1 MGEEING
8 KIRQE
13 GSATEKQTCGST
25 DSARARTRTRARTR
39 ARTRTEEEKERL
51 FKLVNVEEKKLEK
64 VESKT
69 AQNEPVKLEI
79 NSDGNL
85 QEKELTPVKKRRK
98 RRTKKSTLDS
108 EPIEKTLIAVTGM
121 IATRPNCE
129 CWAMTAKEAKS
140 IAEPLTQ
147 VLDKY
152 DIGKNIAE
160 NSAEIALVTAI
171 ALYTV
176 PRVAV
181 TSKLKKGSKNDVIN
195 NKGKRQKSVNAGK
208 SLDETRK
215 SEISVQRSN
224 ERPTTVSIPDSIYGN
239 AL

>member
-1 MGEEING
+1 MV
-8 KIRQE
+8 
-13 GSATEKQTCGST
+13 
-25 DSARARTRTRARTR
+25 D
-39 ARTRTEEEKERL
+39 
-51 FKLVNVEEKKLEK
+51 VEEHKIEKK
-64 VESKT
+64 ESKT

-85 QEKELTPVKKRRK
+85 QEKDPTPVKKTRK
-98 RRTKKSTLDS
+98 RRTKKTTLNS

-129 CWAMTAKEAKS
+129 CWAMSAKEAKA

-152 DIGKNIAE
+152 NIGKNIAE
-160 NSAEIALVTAI
+160 NSSEIALVTAV
-171 ALYTV
+171 ALYTI
-176 PRVAV
+176 PRVTMTV
-181 TSKLKKGSKNDVIN
+181 KLKKGSKNDVIN
-195 NKGKRQKSVNAGK
+195 DKGKREKTVNASK
-208 SLDETRK
+208 SLDKDRK

-224 ERPTTVSIPDSIYGN
+224 KGTSVLPVTDGIFGN

>member
-1 MGEEING
+1 M
-8 KIRQE
+8 
-13 GSATEKQTCGST
+13 A
-25 DSARARTRTRARTR
+25 D
-39 ARTRTEEEKERL
+39 
-51 FKLVNVEEKKLEK
+51 VEESKIKKI
-64 VESKT
+64 ESKT

-85 QEKELTPVKKRRK
+85 QEKEPTPVKRRK
-98 RRTKKSTLDS
+98 RRTKKTVLDS
-108 EPIEKTLIAVTGM
+108 EPIEKTLIAITGI
-121 IATRPNCE
+121 IASRPNCE

-181 TSKLKKGSKNDVIN
+181 TAKLKKGSKNDVIN
-195 NKGKRQKSVNAGK
+195 DNGKRQKSVNASK
-208 SLDETRK
+208 SLNKERK
-215 SEISVQRSN
+215 SEISVQRDN
-224 ERPTTVSIPDSIYGN
+224 KRNATLPVTDGIYGSS
-239 AL
+239 L

>member
-1 MGEEING
+1 MGEEVIG

-13 GSATEKQTCGST
+13 GSATENKTSGST
-25 DSARARTRTRARTR
+25 DSARARTR
-39 ARTRTEEEKERL
+39 ARTRTRTRTRTKAEKERL
-51 FKLVNVEEKKLEK
+51 LKLADVEEKKIEK

-85 QEKELTPVKKRRK
+85 QEKNPTPIKKTRK
-98 RRTKKSTLDS
+98 RRTKKTTLNS
-108 EPIEKTLIAVTGM
+108 EPIEKTLMAISGM
-121 IATRPNCE
+121 IATRPSCE

-176 PRVAV
+176 PRIAI
-181 TSKLKKGSKNDVIN
+181 TTKLKKGSKNNGIKDS
-195 NKGKRQKSVNAGK
+195 GKREKSVSAGE
-208 SLDETRK
+208 SLDKNRK
-215 SEISVQRSN
+215 SKVSVQRSDK
-224 ERPTTVSIPDSIYGN
+224 ELTTLPVTDGIYGSS
-239 AL
+239 L

>member
-1 MGEEING
+1 M
-8 KIRQE
+8 
-13 GSATEKQTCGST
+13 A
-25 DSARARTRTRARTR
+25 D
-39 ARTRTEEEKERL
+39 
-51 FKLVNVEEKKLEK
+51 VEENKIKKI
-64 VESKT
+64 ESKT

-85 QEKELTPVKKRRK
+85 QEKEPTPVKKRRK
-98 RRTKKSTLDS
+98 RRTKKTALDS
-108 EPIEKTLIAVTGM
+108 EPIEKTLIAITGI
-121 IATRPNCE
+121 IASRPNCE

-181 TSKLKKGSKNDVIN
+181 TAKLKKGSKNDVIN
-195 NKGKRQKSVNAGK
+195 NNGKRQKSVNASK

-215 SEISVQRSN
+215 SEISVQRDN
-224 ERPTTVSIPDSIYGN
+224 KRNATLPVTDGIYGYD
-239 AL
+239 L

>member
-13 GSATEKQTCGST
+13 GSATEKQTIRST
-25 DSARARTRTRARTR
+25 DSTRTRTRSRTR

-51 FKLVNVEEKKLEK
+51 LKLANVEEKKIEK
-64 VESKT
+64 VESKI

-85 QEKELTPVKKRRK
+85 QEKEPTPVKKRRK
-98 RRTKKSTLDS
+98 IRTKKTSLDS
-108 EPIEKTLIAVTGM
+108 EPIEKTLIAITGI
-121 IATRPNCE
+121 IASRPNCE
-129 CWAMTAKEAKS
+129 CWAMTEKEAKS

-147 VLDKY
+147 VLNKY
-152 DIGKNIAE
+152 DIGKNIIE

-181 TSKLKKGSKNDVIN
+181 TAKLKKGSENDAIN
-195 NKGKRQKSVNAGK
+195 NNGKRQKSVNASK
-208 SLDETRK
+208 SLNKERK
-215 SEISVQRSN
+215 SKIFVQRDDKRN
-224 ERPTTVSIPDSIYGN
+224 ASIPATDGIYGS

>member
-1 MGEEING
+1 M
-8 KIRQE
+8 
-13 GSATEKQTCGST
+13 A
-25 DSARARTRTRARTR
+25 D
-39 ARTRTEEEKERL
+39 
-51 FKLVNVEEKKLEK
+51 VEEKKIEK
-64 VESKT
+64 IESKT

-79 NSDGNL
+79 NSEGNL
-85 QEKELTPVKKRRK
+85 QEKEPTPVKKRRK
-98 RRTKKSTLDS
+98 RRTKKTTLDS

-121 IATRPNCE
+121 IASRPNCE

-140 IAEPLTQ
+140 IADPLTQ

-181 TSKLKKGSKNDVIN
+181 TAKLKKGSKNDVIN
-195 NKGKRQKSVNAGK
+195 DKGKRQKSVNAGK
-208 SLDETRK
+208 SLNEERK
-215 SEISVQRSN
+215 SEISVQRDN
-224 ERPTTVSIPDSIYGN
+224 KRNAALPLTDGIYGSS
-239 AL
+239 L

>member
-1 MGEEING
+1 M
-8 KIRQE
+8 
-13 GSATEKQTCGST
+13 A
-25 DSARARTRTRARTR
+25 D
-39 ARTRTEEEKERL
+39 
-51 FKLVNVEEKKLEK
+51 VEENKIKK

-85 QEKELTPVKKRRK
+85 QEKEPTPVKKRRK
-98 RRTKKSTLDS
+98 RRTKKTALDS
-108 EPIEKTLIAVTGM
+108 EPIEKTLIAITGM

-181 TSKLKKGSKNDVIN
+181 TAKLKKGSKNDVIN
-195 NKGKRQKSVNAGK
+195 DKGKREKSVNASK
-208 SLDETRK
+208 SLDKDRK
-215 SEISVQRSN
+215 SEISVHRSDKGTSVL
-224 ERPTTVSIPDSIYGN
+224 PVTDAIYGN

>member
-13 GSATEKQTCGST
+13 GSATEKQTIRST
-25 DSARARTRTRARTR
+25 DSTRTRTRSRTR

-51 FKLVNVEEKKLEK
+51 LKLANVEEKKIEK
-64 VESKT
+64 VESKI

-85 QEKELTPVKKRRK
+85 QEKEPTPVKKRRK
-98 RRTKKSTLDS
+98 RRTKKTSLDS
-108 EPIEKTLIAVTGM
+108 EPIEKTLIAITGI
-121 IATRPNCE
+121 IASRPNCE
-129 CWAMTAKEAKS
+129 CWAMTEKEAKS

-147 VLDKY
+147 VLNKY
-152 DIGKNIAE
+152 DIGKNIVE

-181 TSKLKKGSKNDVIN
+181 TAKLKKGSENDVIN
-195 NKGKRQKSVNAGK
+195 NNGKRQKSVNASK
-208 SLDETRK
+208 SLNKERK
-215 SEISVQRSN
+215 SEIFVQRDDKRN
-224 ERPTTVSIPDSIYGN
+224 TPIPATDGIYGS

>member
-1 MGEEING
+1 M
-8 KIRQE
+8 
-13 GSATEKQTCGST
+13 A
-25 DSARARTRTRARTR
+25 D
-39 ARTRTEEEKERL
+39 
-51 FKLVNVEEKKLEK
+51 VEEKKIEK

-85 QEKELTPVKKRRK
+85 QEKEPTPVKKRRK
-98 RRTKKSTLDS
+98 RRTKKTALDS

-171 ALYTV
+171 ALYTI

-181 TSKLKKGSKNDVIN
+181 TAKLKKGSKNDVIN
-195 NKGKRQKSVNAGK
+195 NKGKRQKSVNASK
-208 SLDETRK
+208 SLDEARK

-224 ERPTTVSIPDSIYGN
+224 ERTATVYIPDSIYGN

>member
-1 MGEEING
+1 MGEEIIG

-13 GSATEKQTCGST
+13 GNTTEGKTSGST
-25 DSARARTRTRARTR
+25 DSTRARTRTRTR

-51 FKLVNVEEKKLEK
+51 LKLANVEEKKIEK
-64 VESKT
+64 IESKT

-85 QEKELTPVKKRRK
+85 QEKTPTVKKTRK
-98 RRTKKSTLDS
+98 RRTKKTTLNS
-108 EPIEKTLIAVTGM
+108 EPIEKTLMAVSGM
-121 IATRPNCE
+121 IASRPNCE

-160 NSAEIALVTAI
+160 NSAEIALITGITLYTIPRIAVTA
-171 ALYTV
+171 
-176 PRVAV
+176 
-181 TSKLKKGSKNDVIN
+181 KLKKGSRNYVVND
-195 NKGKRQKSVNAGK
+195 KGKREKSVNASK
-208 SLDETRK
+208 TLDKERK
-215 SEISVQRSN
+215 SEISVQRDN
-224 ERPTTVSIPDSIYGN
+224 ERSSALPATVSIFGSP
-239 AL
+239 L